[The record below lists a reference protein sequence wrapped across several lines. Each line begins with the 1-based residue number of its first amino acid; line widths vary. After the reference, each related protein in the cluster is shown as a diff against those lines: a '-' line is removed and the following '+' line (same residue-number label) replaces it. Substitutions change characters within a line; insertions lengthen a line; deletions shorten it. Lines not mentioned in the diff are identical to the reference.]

1 MARLIVTHHARRR
14 LRERGGTPEEV
25 KPVLSKLFTLAVRD
39 GTRRVAL
46 TTEQARY
53 LLCLHPRR
61 GVAEMVT
68 VLAPDARMD
77 HHPEFAIIP
86 AWFLA

>member
-46 TTEQARY
+46 TPNRPATSSASTPAGGW
-53 LLCLHPRR
+53 PR
-61 GVAEMVT
+61 
-68 VLAPDARMD
+68 
-77 HHPEFAIIP
+77 
-86 AWFLA
+86 W